1 MEIQKAIVFLLFF
14 VSFLL
19 KLEFCQISKGVES
32 DMKNEK
38 LQKLSNFRDATS
50 PILFFKNLDKL
61 EF

>member
-1 MEIQKAIVFLLFF
+1 MEIEKAIVFLLFF

-38 LQKLSNFRDATS
+38 LKKLSKNRDATS
-50 PILFFKNLDKL
+50 PILFLQNLVKL
-61 EF
+61 